1 RCFNGRAALIAAQ
14 PHRYRMDLQLAGK
27 VALVTGSTAGIGYA
41 AAFAMAQEG
50 AEVIVNGRTTD
61 RVEKAAQMILNSLP
75 EATVHVLAADLGTA
89 AGVDDAVRRFPQ
101 VDILVNNLGIFEPKP
116 FEQITDADWMRF
128 FEVNVLSGVRLSRH
142 YLPKMREA
150 NWGRIIFVSSESA
163 LQIPAE
169 MIHYGMTKTA
179 QLAIARGI
187 AETVAGT
194 NITVNAVLPG
204 PTASEG
210 VNEFVDRLS
219 TQQNASR
226 QEFEKRFFEQ
236 MRPTSLLKRFE
247 TPEEI
252 AACIAFVASP
262 LASAINGASL
272 RIDGGVVRSI
282 A

>member
-1 RCFNGRAALIAAQ
+1 
-14 PHRYRMDLQLAGK
+14 MDLQLTGK
-27 VALVTGSTAGIGYA
+27 MALVTGSTAGIGYA
-41 AAFAMAQEG
+41 VAVALAQEG
-50 AEVIVNGRTTD
+50 THIILNGRTAD
-61 RVEKAAQMILNSLP
+61 RVEKAAKTLLK
-75 EATVHVLAADLGTA
+75 TVPAASINTLAVDLGTA
-89 AGVDDAVRRFPQ
+89 AGADEAVRQFPQ
-101 VDILVNNLGIFEPKP
+101 VDILVNNLGIFEPKQ
-116 FEQITDADWMRF
+116 FEQITDRDWIRF

-179 QLAIARGI
+179 QLAISRGI

-210 VNEFVDRLS
+210 VNEFVDRLA
-219 TQQNASR
+219 TQQNATR
-226 QEFEKRFFEQ
+226 EEFEKRFFEQ